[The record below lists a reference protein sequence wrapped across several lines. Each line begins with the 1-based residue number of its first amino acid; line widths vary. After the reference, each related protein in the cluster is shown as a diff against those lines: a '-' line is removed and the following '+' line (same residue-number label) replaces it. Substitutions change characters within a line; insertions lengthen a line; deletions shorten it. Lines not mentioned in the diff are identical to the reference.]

1 MSEHTLALTDGRTL
15 GYAEFGAQ
23 AGKPVFY
30 CHGLPGSR
38 LEAAL
43 ASTTAESLGLRI
55 VAPDRPGFGRSSL
68 HDARRLSDWPDDL
81 AQLADHLGID
91 RLNILG
97 VSGGGPYAVACAERL
112 PGRVEQLVLVCP
124 LAPLAATAAT
134 SGMTM
139 ALAALVRSA
148 RTLPPLAHV
157 YGLGLTAISRRWPA
171 LVVEAMARQ
180 APPSDQ
186 TVLRDAATRAIIAA
200 SVHEAFRQGGRG
212 PAQELALH
220 LRPWDIDPGRVKV
233 RTELWQGEAD
243 TTVPPT
249 MARWYARRLPSC
261 ELHSVPGEGHFS
273 LPVRHMTSILSAFTR
288 R

>member
-43 ASTTAESLGLRI
+43 ASTTAQSLGLRI

-68 HDARRLSDWPDDL
+68 HDPRRLSDWPDDL

-134 SGMTM
+134 AGMTM

-186 TVLRDAATRAIIAA
+186 TVLREAATRAIIAA
-200 SVHEAFRQGGRG
+200 SVREAFRQGGRG

-220 LRPWDIDPGRVKV
+220 LRSWDIDPGHVKV

-243 TTVPPT
+243 TTVPPA
-249 MARWYARRLPSC
+249 MAHWYARRLLSC

-288 R
+288 C